1 MSVTLLI
8 GAKTTNVELIA
19 KLATSQFPLS
29 IRLTNHLPRNLSLP
43 EAGVFLEPLS
53 GKGEAV
59 IKSFADLSR
68 LISSLEQIAILNKHD
83 HAVTLDDLTPDVTPA
98 PVAPPVPVPVV
109 AKEPTKPKPEP
120 KGEN

>member
-1 MSVTLLI
+1 MSAKLLI
-8 GAKTTNVELIA
+8 GAKTNNDDLIA

-29 IRLTNHLPRNLSLP
+29 IRLTNHLPRHLSLP
-43 EAGVFLEPLS
+43 EAGLFLEPLT

-83 HAVTLDDLTPDVTPA
+83 HAVTLDDLTPDA
-98 PVAPPVPVPVV
+98 APVPVTPVPAPVV
-109 AKEPTKPKPEP
+109 AKEPAKPKSEP